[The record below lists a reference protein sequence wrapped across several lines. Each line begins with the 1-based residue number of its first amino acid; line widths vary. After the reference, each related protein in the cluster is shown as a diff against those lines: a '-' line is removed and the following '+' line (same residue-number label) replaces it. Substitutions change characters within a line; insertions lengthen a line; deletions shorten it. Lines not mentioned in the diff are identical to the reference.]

1 MMALFDVTF
10 APYHPFGSRN
20 LNSGAIGTDVAVL
33 QAIYDLMLQVMN
45 PPSGPMGSSIVIDG
59 HYGSATIQAVK
70 NIQDYFG
77 LSVDG
82 IAGPN
87 TYFVFGQGVGSHTTY
102 GGPVYGSRE
111 LSEGDNGGDVTILQ
125 NRLNCFT
132 YVNTIGRPADG
143 VFDSRTAN
151 AVVAFKKDAE
161 LNGDTGFP
169 DNAIAGYGF
178 YDATWLYTF
187 AGGRGIETGR
197 NGFDV
202 VFLQIVLQRLGY
214 YSGRIT
220 GYYDAATRTAV
231 IAFQTAKGITADGVV
246 GPVTF
251 YRLGRSN
258 NVPAPSPLPI
268 SWPPAPAPRVTVCSV
283 ALVSTSTL
291 HPYGEAALVINRE
304 EGFESLDVVINM
316 VNPPSNY
323 GSFDAFRVTLTDP
336 NSGVVVANS
345 NMVRVSSSTNPADWA
360 GTYSPG
366 VRVIPKGLVKV
377 YPVNVSTGLLGPL
390 LFQGNLADCH

>member
-1 MMALFDVTF
+1 MARFDDTF

-20 LNSGAIGTDVAVL
+20 LSAGAAGTDVAVL
-33 QAIYDLMLQVMN
+33 QSVYNLMLQVMN
-45 PPSGPMGSSIVIDG
+45 PPQGPLGSPITIDG
-59 HYGSATIQAVK
+59 HYGSATMQAVK
-70 NIQDYFG
+70 NIQSYFG

-87 TYFVFGQGVGSHTTY
+87 TFFAFGQGVGSHTTY

-111 LSEGDNGGDVTILQ
+111 RSVGDSGGDVTILQ

-132 YVNTIGRPADG
+132 YANLIQRPADG
-143 VFDSRTAN
+143 MFDSRTSD
-151 AVVAFKKDAE
+151 AVTAFKKDAE

-169 DNAIAGYGF
+169 DNAVAGYGF

-187 AGGRGIETGR
+187 AGGRAIESGR

-202 VFLQIVLQRLGY
+202 VYVQIILSRLTY

-220 GYYDAATRTAV
+220 GYYDTATRSAV
-231 IAFQTAKGITADGVV
+231 IRFQTDRGLTPDGIV

-268 SWPPAPAPRVTVCSV
+268 SWPPGAAPQVTVCSV

-291 HPYGEAALVINRE
+291 HPYGVASQVIERE
-304 EGFESLDVVINM
+304 NGFESLDVVINGI
-316 VNPPSNY
+316 NPPSNY
-323 GSFDAFRVTLTDP
+323 GSFDAYRFTLTDP
-336 NSGVVVANS
+336 NTGMVAANG
-345 NMVRVSSSTNPADWA
+345 NMLRVSTSVNPADWA
-360 GTYSPG
+360 GAYSAG
-366 VRVIPKGLVKV
+366 VRIIPKGMVEV
-377 YPVNVSTGLLGPL
+377 YPLNTTTGALGPL